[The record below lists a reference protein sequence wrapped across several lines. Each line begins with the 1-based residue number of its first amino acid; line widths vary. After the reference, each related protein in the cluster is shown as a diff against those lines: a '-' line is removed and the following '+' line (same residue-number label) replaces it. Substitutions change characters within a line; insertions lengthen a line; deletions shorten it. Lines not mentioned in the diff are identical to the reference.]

1 MYVLSILQAG
11 MDNRVII
18 NSVDINGTVKNYDT
32 TDNILKIKKIERSTL
47 YDSLELSINTVDQI
61 SRLIIFIC

>member
-18 NSVDINGTVKNYDT
+18 NPVDINGTVKNYDT
-32 TDNILKIKKIERSTL
+32 TDNILKI
-47 YDSLELSINTVDQI
+47 
-61 SRLIIFIC
+61 